1 MTQSPGDRI
10 DQIESALDR
19 QIQVNAELRT
29 STEILKASVGE
40 LATSTDTILNIVNQH
55 QDNFMVL
62 VAEIRDIRTDIRRI
76 LDRLGRSYEYI

>member
-1 MTQSPGDRI
+1 MTQSPSDRLDRI
-10 DQIESALDR
+10 EAALDR

-29 STEILKASVGE
+29 STEVLRTSVGE
-40 LATSTDTILNIVNQH
+40 LTSSTESILQIVNQH

-76 LDRLGRSYEYI
+76 LDRLNA

>member
-1 MTQSPGDRI
+1 MTQSPSDRLDRI
-10 DQIESALDR
+10 ELALDR

-29 STEILKASVGE
+29 STEVLKASVGE
-40 LATSTDTILNIVNQH
+40 LATSTDTILQIVNQH

-76 LDRLGRSYEYI
+76 LDRLDS